1 MRGNIRAMQKQR
13 IYVHV
18 VGFGDVERHALNTVF
33 RLSEERELAYAL
45 WMPLTAP
52 GTHQN
57 TALAE
62 VALVDGDSAEAVLLH
77 AKQTPPGQR
86 LIWVGHNPPPH
97 AWRVLQRPIQWA
109 SVLNDLNAVY
119 AARQVDS
126 GFLDLDITLP
136 GPLETGSTTPH
147 KRALIV
153 GVTELERRR
162 LMALLEQ
169 HGITEVDRAD
179 STEAALEHISRH
191 RYSCGVFDLDEH
203 HVDSW
208 QLAQHFA
215 QHNQNAL
222 TMGIS
227 EHAGPLAPWLNRRRV
242 RRDTERTG
250 INALVGRPLPEAEVQ
265 RWFELL

>member
-1 MRGNIRAMQKQR
+1 M
-13 IYVHV
+13 
-18 VGFGDVERHALNTVF
+18 
-33 RLSEERELAYAL
+33 EL
-45 WMPLTAP
+45 
-52 GTHQN
+52 
-57 TALAE
+57 
-62 VALVDGDSAEAVLLH
+62 
-77 AKQTPPGQR
+77 
-86 LIWVGHNPPPH
+86 
-97 AWRVLQRPIQWA
+97 
-109 SVLNDLNAVY
+109 
-119 AARQVDS
+119 
-126 GFLDLDITLP
+126 
-136 GPLETGSTTPH
+136 
-147 KRALIV
+147 
-153 GVTELERRR
+153 LER
-162 LMALLEQ
+162 Q
-169 HGITEVDRAD
+169 GITEVDRAD